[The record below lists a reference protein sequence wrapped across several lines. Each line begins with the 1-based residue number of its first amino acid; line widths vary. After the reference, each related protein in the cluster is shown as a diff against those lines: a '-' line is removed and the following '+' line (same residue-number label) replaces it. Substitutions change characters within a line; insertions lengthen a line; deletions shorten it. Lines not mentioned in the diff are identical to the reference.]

1 MVHWQARSFSV
12 DQVIWQLVCLND
24 RFALDGLSP
33 PSYGGLLWCFGWQDK
48 PTSGNKVSEKWA
60 HLYRTGPEGFE
71 QAKERLLADHDLSAL
86 SPAKRPRSEDKDSP
100 GSNKKGTSQTT
111 TILSFFSPK
120 GMDKEGNGDH
130 KTIG

>member
-1 MVHWQARSFSV
+1 MVHWQARSFPV

-48 PTSGNKVSEKWA
+48 PANNNQVSEKWA
-60 HLYRTGPEGFE
+60 HRYRTGPEGFE
-71 QAKERLLADHDLSAL
+71 QAKELLLQDRASSAL
-86 SPAKRPRSEDKDSP
+86 TPTKRQYPDDKVFPAAK
-100 GSNKKGTSQTT
+100 KKGAKQST

-120 GMDKEGNGDH
+120 GKAEEESGSQQ
-130 KTIG
+130 TIG